1 MKLTFVALM
10 AFVCMSVANA
20 ATTIESIDQCTVA
33 LYKSNPWQKSY
44 VVEGS
49 RKTGLGANRTVNQI
63 RRNGATEVVNKD
75 VLGIARYKTLT
86 LRTILE
92 TEGNAKKDP
101 CRGMISA
108 SEVTVCTADGN
119 DSTCE
124 TRCDL
129 NWIGNDCR

>member
-1 MKLTFVALM
+1 MKSTLAIM
-10 AFVCMSVANA
+10 AFLCVSVANA
-20 ATTIESIDQCTVA
+20 ASTIESIDQCNVA
-33 LYKSNPWQKSY
+33 LYKSNPYQRSY

-49 RKTGLGANRTVNQI
+49 RKSGLGANRVVNQI

-86 LRTILE
+86 LKTILE
-92 TEGNAKKDP
+92 TEGNVKKDP

-108 SEVTVCTADGN
+108 SEVTICTADGN

-124 TRCDL
+124 VRCDFD
-129 NWIGNDCR
+129 WIGNDCR